1 MSPLANLTGIR
12 SVTGKKRAIG
22 VNRAYL
28 LSIAFAVVL
37 GIFSVGSVAAP
48 APIKSSG
55 GKHCLWR
62 VTNAN
67 APFYLLGSIHVLRA
81 NDYPLPGVIEQAIA
95 QSQQFYFEIEPNR
108 MDDFHRKLE
117 NSSRLP
123 HGVEIKDKVH
133 PQTWN
138 YLKSTAR
145 GGNFDWVHMKAWAIA
160 LYLLDYPVHEHVSS
174 DLGVDN
180 HVYGKA
186 EARRCP
192 MRGLESADAHAA
204 PWTAMND
211 IESEAYLLQAIVYA
225 DHGDTET
232 REMIAAWKTGN
243 TERLAAL
250 DYPTVR
256 EAPAI
261 NSRFLEVRN
270 ARWIPV
276 IENAIKSGK
285 PTLVTAGAAHFG
297 GPNSVI
303 AMLRA
308 RGYQIE
314 QL

>member
-12 SVTGKKRAIG
+12 SVTEKKRAIG
-22 VNRAYL
+22 VNRPYL

-37 GIFSVGSVAAP
+37 GIFSVGAVAAP
-48 APIKSSG
+48 APIKSGG
-55 GKHCLWR
+55 GKHCLWL
-62 VTNAN
+62 VKNAK
-67 APFYLLGSIHVLRA
+67 APFYLLGSIHSLHDT
-81 NDYPLPGVIEQAIA
+81 DYPLPGVMEQAIA

-108 MDDFHRKLE
+108 MDDFHRRLE
-117 NSSRLP
+117 AGSRLP

-133 PQTWN
+133 PQTWA
-138 YLKSTAR
+138 YLRSTAR

-160 LYLLDYPVHEHVSS
+160 HFVLDYPIHEHT
-174 DLGVDN
+174 DTAFGVDN
-180 HVYGKA
+180 YIYRKA
-186 EARRCP
+186 SARNLP
-192 MRGLESADAHAA
+192 MRGLESAEAHAA

-225 DHGDTET
+225 DHADSET
-232 REMIAAWKTGN
+232 REMIAAWKAGN

-261 NSRFLEVRN
+261 NTRFLQTRN
-270 ARWIPV
+270 ARWIPM
-276 IENAIKSGK
+276 IEDAIKSGK
-285 PTLVTAGAAHFG
+285 PTLVVAGAAHFSG
-297 GPNSVI
+297 SNSVI